1 LLVAC
6 DSFRCCNAA
15 ENVVADV
22 ANAERVNSF
31 YGIARSVVV
40 AAAAVESFL

>member
-1 LLVAC
+1 LWVAC

-22 ANAERVNSF
+22 ANAGRANSF
-31 YGIARSVVV
+31 YGIARFVV
-40 AAAAVESFL
+40 AVAAEESFP